1 MWIPR
6 SLNEL
11 VFALPGITETSH
23 LELKEQL
30 PITARNGDLAK
41 DVASL
46 TSDGGV
52 IIYGVREDRSTQSF
66 SLAPIDL
73 TGVRERVASIV
84 GSRVEGSP
92 YIETLTIDDETG
104 SGKGFLVV
112 HVPESP
118 MAPHMVDGI
127 GFFGRFDTVTRML
140 TAGDIDR
147 LYQRRAK
154 WDEDRSVFVSE
165 AITDSQL
172 TSKVNLLPGVVYVVA
187 HPVTGQ
193 SDIRVRSGIANDH
206 NSLMNLL
213 TNVCNALQFVNSAG
227 VTLSAIIPYEFK
239 RTLDGVELVR
249 PDSISSNSYGH
260 AQFLD
265 DGTVRLSYG
274 PIVDNFTDPSNPMV
288 RDGSSVQVAAQAFLL
303 AGNILAAAG
312 YSGLVDVAIQL
323 SGCDGTFSIEW
334 QRLSVRSASVLG
346 RIPEGNRPLT
356 ARVAASDLNIDQVCD
371 TTRLVA
377 GRLLE
382 VLRPAAASDP
392 LIRRT

>member
-1 MWIPR
+1 
-6 SLNEL
+6 
-11 VFALPGITETSH
+11 
-23 LELKEQL
+23 
-30 PITARNGDLAK
+30 LAK

-46 TSDGGV
+46 TGDGGV
-52 IIYGVREDRSTQSF
+52 IVYGVREDKATQQF

-73 TGVRERVASIV
+73 SGVRERVASIV

-92 YIETLTIDDETG
+92 FIETFTIDDGTG

-118 MAPHMVDGI
+118 MAPHMVDGV

-140 TAGDIDR
+140 TAGEVDR
-147 LYQRRAK
+147 FYQRREK
-154 WDEDRSVFVSE
+154 WGEEQSACMTETVAGSR
-165 AITDSQL
+165 L
-172 TSKVNLLPGVVYVVA
+172 TPLVDQLPGVVYVVA

-193 SDIRVRSGIANDH
+193 SDIRMRSGVANDH

-213 TNVCNALQFVNSAG
+213 TEVCNALQFVNSAG
-227 VTLSAIIPYEFK
+227 ITLSAIIPYEFA

-249 PDSISSNSYGH
+249 PDNMGSNSYGH

-274 PIVDNFTDPSNPMV
+274 PIVDDFSDQGNPMV
-288 RDGSSVQVAAQAFLL
+288 RDGLAVQIAAQTLFL
-303 AGNILAAAG
+303 AGKILSAAG
-312 YSGLVDVAIQL
+312 YNGLVDVAIQL

-334 QRLSVRSASVLG
+334 QRLLIRSSASLG
-346 RIPEGNRPLT
+346 RVPEGSHPLA
-356 ARVAASDLNIDQVCD
+356 ARVSASDLEIDQVCD
-371 TTRLVA
+371 TTQLVA

-382 VLRPAAASDP
+382 VLRPASAPNP